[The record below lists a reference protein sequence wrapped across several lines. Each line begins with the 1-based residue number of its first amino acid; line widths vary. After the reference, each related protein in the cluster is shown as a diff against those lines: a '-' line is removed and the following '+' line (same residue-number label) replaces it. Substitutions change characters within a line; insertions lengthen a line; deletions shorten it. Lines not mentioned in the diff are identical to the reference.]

1 MPNAIPSTPADGNV
15 KVAVATV
22 TAGATPT
29 LTELASAVDIS
40 CYLTADGFAF
50 GQEQA
55 TITDERLC
63 STETFNLPGR
73 KSYTLTLT
81 GIDNTNSDLEAEYN
95 EFVETLTEG
104 ASRVIVHR
112 SGLPYDEPFAADQ
125 KVRMIP
131 VRVGAKT
138 EMAPEANSVLR
149 ATVNTFVSGPSELVT
164 LAAA

>member
-1 MPNAIPSTPADGNV
+1 MPNAIPGTPADGNV

-22 TAGATPT
+22 VAGSTPT
-29 LTELASAVDIS
+29 VAELTSAVDIS

-50 GQEQA
+50 SQEQA

-81 GIDNTNSDLEAEYN
+81 GIDNTNSELEDEYN
-95 EFVETLTEG
+95 EFVETLEEG
-104 ASRVIVHR
+104 TTRVIVYR
-112 SGLPYDEPFAADQ
+112 SGLPFDEPFAAGQ
-125 KVRMIP
+125 KVRLIP
-131 VRVGAKT
+131 VNVGAKT

-149 ATVNTFVSGPSELVT
+149 STINTFVSGPSTQVE
-164 LAAA
+164 LAA